1 MRLLLAA
8 LAFCLPSAALA
19 HPSRGIVAAADG
31 RVYFSDLLRIWTIS
45 PGGRLSV
52 LRGPNGG
59 HTHELFL
66 ASDGALYGEDSHY
79 DGGRYTSALWRRDA
93 RGRIAFLF
101 GPASDPPP
109 GLGVVRDQRGCTYQ
123 SDKRRMGAAVLYRRC
138 GVRSE
143 RVAGTIAPRR
153 DLLSN
158 ISGAA
163 IGPGGFYFRRGST
176 VQRVDPAGRVA
187 VVASGLSREN
197 FGLAVTPDGSMY
209 VAEFAKGRV
218 VRIARDGR
226 RSVAAT
232 SPGPW
237 APTGVAYAGRSLY
250 LLEASR
256 AAGSTRMRVRR
267 IQDGR
272 SRVMAVVQ

>member
-8 LAFCLPSAALA
+8 LAFCLPAAALA

-31 RVYFSDLLRIWTIS
+31 RVYFSDLTRIWTIS
-45 PGGRLSV
+45 PVGRLSV
-52 LRGPNGG
+52 ALGPNGG

-66 ASDGALYGEDSHY
+66 ASDGTLYGEDSHY

-93 RGRIAFLF
+93 GGRIAFLF

-123 SDKRRMGAAVLYRRC
+123 SDKTRKGAAVLYRRC

-143 RVAGTIAPRR
+143 RLGGAVAPRR

-158 ISGAA
+158 ISGAT

-176 VQRVDPAGRVA
+176 VRSVDRAGRTA
-187 VVASGLSREN
+187 VIANGLSNEN
-197 FGLAVTPDGSMY
+197 FGLAVAPDGSTY
-209 VAEFAKGRV
+209 VAEFANGRV
-218 VRIARDGR
+218 VRVARDGR

-232 SPGPW
+232 SPAPW

-256 AAGSTRMRVRR
+256 AAGSTRVRVRR
-267 IQDGR
+267 VQGGR

>member
-1 MRLLLAA
+1 VRLLLAA
-8 LAFCLPSAALA
+8 IALCLPSAALA

-45 PGGRLSV
+45 PDGRLSV
-52 LRGPNGG
+52 VRGPNGG

-66 ASDGALYGEDSHY
+66 ASGGTLYGEDSHY
-79 DGGRYTSALWRRDA
+79 DDGRYTSALWRRDD
-93 RGRIAFLF
+93 RGGIAFLF
-101 GPASDPPP
+101 GPAPNPPP

-123 SDKRRMGAAVLYRRC
+123 ADTTRTGAAVLYRRC
-138 GVRSE
+138 GLRAE
-143 RVAGTIAPRR
+143 RLAGAIAPRR

-176 VQRVDPAGRVA
+176 VQRVDPASRVA
-187 VVASGLSREN
+187 VVASGLSKEN
-197 FGLAVTPDGSMY
+197 FGLAVAPDGSMY
-209 VAEFAKGRV
+209 AAEFANGRV
-218 VRIARDGR
+218 VRVARDGR

-232 SPGPW
+232 SPAPW
-237 APTGVAYAGRSLY
+237 APTGVAYAGHSLY

-256 AAGSTRMRVRR
+256 AESSRMRVRR
-267 IQDGR
+267 IHGGR
-272 SRVMAVVQ
+272 SRVMAVVP